1 MQRRP
6 FVFEAQQRLS
16 RIEHSLKQRLHL
28 RACRRPQ
35 HLLRGA
41 PQVLRDDASVEARQA
56 RVDDVSL
63 GGCFVNTYGP
73 VELNEPVSVQI
84 LLPAGVWLNL
94 RGTVV
99 TYQPG
104 VGFGISFR
112 SLTEDE
118 ETSLKELIASA
129 IERTL

>member
-1 MQRRP
+1 MSERRNSKRKR
-6 FVFEAQQRLS
+6 V
-16 RIEHSLKQRLHL
+16 
-28 RACRRPQ
+28 
-35 HLLRGA
+35 
-41 PQVLRDDASVEARQA
+41 VLEARWESMSRRHQA

-73 VELNEPVSVQI
+73 VELNEPVSLQI

-94 RGTVV
+94 RGRVV

-104 VGFGISFR
+104 VGFGISFS

-118 ETSLKELIASA
+118 ETRLKELIASA